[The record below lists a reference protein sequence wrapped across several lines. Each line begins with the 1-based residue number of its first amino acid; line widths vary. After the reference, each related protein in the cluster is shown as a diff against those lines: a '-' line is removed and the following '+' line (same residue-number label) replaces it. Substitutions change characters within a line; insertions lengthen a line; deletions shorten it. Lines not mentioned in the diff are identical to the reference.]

1 MLLNCVGRVVF
12 AEYLFLKCKAIFS
25 GKDVENTSS
34 VQKQMLY
41 YQGDPKRNKLTK
53 EQDSYYIEISQWIY
67 GENQMNGFLI
77 MAL

>member
-25 GKDVENTSS
+25 EKDVENTNS

-41 YQGDPKRNKLTK
+41 YQGDTKRKINSPKSRIPIT
-53 EQDSYYIEISQWIY
+53 
-67 GENQMNGFLI
+67 
-77 MAL
+77 